1 MIEGSQQ
8 MSQMFLTGT
17 DMDKIFRKILWFLEE
32 KGVVIEHERILKL
45 LDEGGAEV
53 NHKAQHVRFPERMV
67 RELMEKAPSGF
78 TLAAPD
84 PVYDIDLPTNP
95 DYFHVWIISVNVRM
109 SASWSRL

>member
-1 MIEGSQQ
+1 
-8 MSQMFLTGT
+8 MFLTGT
-17 DMDKIFRKILWFLEE
+17 DMDKIFRKILWFFEE
-32 KGVVIEHERILKL
+32 KGVVVEHERILKL

-84 PVYDIDLPTNP
+84 PEYDIDLPTNP
-95 DYFHVWIISVNVRM
+95 DYFHVWIISANVRM